1 MAKIRALCS
10 AIVWGSGQLLN
21 KQKIKALIFFL
32 FQLALIGTE
41 LMTGT
46 WSVMTGQVENH
57 FRNYGYFTS
66 GIWGLI
72 TLGEIPRT
80 NSKVP
85 VYDHS
90 IMLMIS
96 GLIAIAF
103 LVIFLI
109 IWIFNIRDAYKTG
122 KQVEAGEKVLTDKE
136 YFKEVWE
143 NLFEYIMIAPGMFII
158 IFITVIPVM
167 FSIATAFTNY
177 NTNNIPPKNLVS
189 WVGFQTFKD
198 IMVFKSWSSTFIGVF
213 TWTIIWALVGAISCY
228 VVGLIQAVIINQK
241 DVRFKKLWRSIY
253 ILPWA
258 FPAFL
263 SLMIFRVMLTTQGPI
278 NAVLMQNGLT
288 SAPIPFLSDPT
299 IAKIT
304 ALVVNLWIGFPASM
318 ALISSVLT
326 TISDDLYEAS
336 DIDGATGVQK
346 FRYITFP
353 LVYSATAP
361 NLMLSITFSF
371 NNFGAIYLLT
381 GGGPANPDYQMAGS
395 TDILI
400 TWIYK
405 LTVDQRMYNY
415 GAAISIFIFI
425 FVASI
430 SAYNLSRSKMFK
442 ED

>member
-1 MAKIRALCS
+1 MAKIRAICS
-10 AIVWGSGQLLN
+10 ALIWGSGQLLN
-21 KQKIKALIFFL
+21 KQKVKALVFFL
-32 FQLALIGTE
+32 FQLALVVTE
-41 LMTGT
+41 LSTGT
-46 WSVMTGQVENH
+46 FAVITGQVENH
-57 FRNYGYFTS
+57 FRNYGFFTR
-66 GIWGLI
+66 GIWGLV

-80 NSKVP
+80 SSKVP

-103 LVIFLI
+103 LIMLI
-109 IWIFNIRDAYKTG
+109 LIWIVNIRDAYKTAKLYEKG
-122 KQVEAGEKVLTDKE
+122 EQVPTDKE
-136 YFKEVWE
+136 YFEEVWE

-158 IFITVIPVM
+158 VFITVIPVM

-177 NTNNIPPKNLVS
+177 NTNNIPPKNLVE

-198 IMVFKSWSSTFIGVF
+198 IMVFKSWSSTFVGVF

-228 VVGLIQAVIINQK
+228 VGGLIQAVIINQK
-241 DVRFKKLWRSIY
+241 DVKFKKMWRSIY

-258 FPAFL
+258 VPSFL

-278 NAVLMQNGLT
+278 NALLIQNGLI

-304 ALVVNLWIGFPASM
+304 ALAVNLWIGFPASM

-336 DIDGATGVQK
+336 DIDGASGVQK
-346 FRYITFP
+346 FKYITFP
-353 LVYSATAP
+353 LVFAATAP

-381 GGGPANPDYQMAGS
+381 GGGPANSSYQMAGS

-430 SAYNLSRSKMFK
+430 SAFNLSRSKMFK

>member
-1 MAKIRALCS
+1 MALIRAICS
-10 AIVWGSGQLLN
+10 FFIWGSGQLLN
-21 KQKIKALIFFL
+21 KQKIKGLIFFL
-32 FQLALIGTE
+32 AQVALVFTE
-41 LMTGT
+41 LATGT
-46 WSVMTGQVENH
+46 WSVLTGQVDAT
-57 FRNYGYFTS
+57 FRNCGYFTS

-96 GLIAIAF
+96 GLIAIT
-103 LVIFLI
+103 FLI
-109 IWIFNIRDAYKTG
+109 IFTFIWIVNIRDAYKTA
-122 KQVEAGEKVLTDKE
+122 KMIENGEDTNEMK
-136 YFKEVWE
+136 YFGDVWE
-143 NLFEYIMIAPGMFII
+143 NFFEYIMIAPGMFII
-158 IFITVIPVM
+158 AFVTVIPVL

-177 NTNNIPPKNLVS
+177 NANTIPPKNLVS
-189 WVGFQTFKD
+189 WVGLQTFRD
-198 IMVFKSWSSTFIGVF
+198 IMVFESWSRTFWGVF
-213 TWTIIWALVGAISCY
+213 QWTIVWALLGAISCY
-228 VVGLIQAVIINQK
+228 VAGLIQAVIINQDGVK
-241 DVRFKKLWRSIY
+241 FKKMWRAIY

-258 FPAFL
+258 VPSFL
-263 SLMIFRVMLTTQGPI
+263 TLIIFKIMLTTQGPV
-278 NAVLMQNGLT
+278 NAMLLQNGII

-299 IAKIT
+299 MAKVT
-304 ALVVNLWIGFPASM
+304 AILVNLWIGFPASM
-318 ALISSVLT
+318 AMVSSVLT
-326 TISDDLYEAS
+326 TISDELYEAA

-353 LVYSATAP
+353 LIFAATAP

-371 NNFGAIYLLT
+371 NNFGGIYLLT
-381 GGGPANPDYQMAGS
+381 GGGPANPNYQMAGS

-425 FVASI
+425 FVATISI
-430 SAYNLSRSKMFK
+430 INLSRSKTFR
-442 ED
+442 EA

>member
-1 MAKIRALCS
+1 MPKFRALCS
-10 AIVWGSGQLLN
+10 AVIWGSGQFLN
-21 KQKIKALIFFL
+21 KQKIKAVVFFS
-32 FQLALIGTE
+32 FQLLMICTE
-41 LMTGT
+41 LFTGT
-46 WSVMTGQVENH
+46 LSVLTGQAPNH
-57 FRNYGYFTS
+57 FRNYGFFTS
-66 GIWGLI
+66 GIWGLL

-80 NSKVP
+80 NSKVA

-90 IMLMIS
+90 IMLMIG

-103 LVIFLI
+103 LLMLVA
-109 IWIFNIRDAYKTG
+109 IWIFNIRDAYKTA
-122 KQVEAGEKVLTDKE
+122 KIEESGEKVPTDKE
-136 YFKEVWE
+136 YFEEFWE

-158 IFITVIPVM
+158 VFITVIPVM

-177 NTNNIPPKNLVS
+177 NTNNIPPKNIVS
-189 WVGFQTFKD
+189 WTGFQTFKD
-198 IMVFKSWSSTFIGVF
+198 IAVFQSWSETFIGVF
-213 TWTIIWALVGAISCY
+213 TWTIIWALVGALSCY

-241 DVRFKKLWRSIY
+241 DIRFKKVWRSIY

-258 FPAFL
+258 VPSFL
-263 SLMIFRVMLTTQGPI
+263 TLMIFKIMFTSQGPV
-278 NAVLMQNGLT
+278 NAMLMQNGLI

-299 IAKIT
+299 IAKMT
-304 ALVVNLWIGFPASM
+304 ALGVNLWIGFPASM

-336 DIDGATGVQK
+336 DIDGATGWQK
-346 FRYITFP
+346 FQYITFP
-353 LVYSATAP
+353 LVFNATAP
-361 NLMLSITFSF
+361 NLMLSVTFSF

-381 GGGPANPDYQMAGS
+381 GGGPANANYQMAGS

-430 SAYNLSRSKMFK
+430 SAWNLSRSKMFK
-442 ED
+442 EA